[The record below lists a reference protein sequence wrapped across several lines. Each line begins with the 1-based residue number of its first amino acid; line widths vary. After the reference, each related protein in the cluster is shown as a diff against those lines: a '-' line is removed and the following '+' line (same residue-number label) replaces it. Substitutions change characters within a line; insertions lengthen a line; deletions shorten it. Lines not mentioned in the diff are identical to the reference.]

1 MGGGNMTV
9 PVLTV
14 ICAALLA
21 AVIIL
26 LIFHYKSKKEIDA
39 LCNNIENYLTKGK
52 KSDYSVN
59 DNYFSRLNN
68 DICDLEYSLEMQK
81 ENRIADNRQNADFVA
96 DVSHQLK
103 TPLAGIK
110 LYCEMAQ
117 SKSNTE
123 YAEKEMQ
130 LINKMESLVSQL
142 LRLQKIKSDAYTMD
156 FRENSLNDL
165 VNGVTED
172 LKAIYPDRSI
182 TVSGSAVL
190 RCDRDWLGEAVGNI
204 IKNACEHTAAD
215 GKICVNI
222 EETEKCVLVTIEDN
236 GGGVADSDLPMLFN
250 RFYKAE
256 NCAPNSTGIGLAIS
270 KEITEKHHGTVFAEN
285 TGDGLKVTMCFPVF
299 EGKESFSYETL
310 R

>member
-1 MGGGNMTV
+1 MTV
-9 PVLTV
+9 PVLTA
-14 ICAALLA
+14 ICAVLLA
-21 AVIIL
+21 AVVIL
-26 LIFHYKSKKEIDA
+26 LILHLKSRKNIDT
-39 LCNNIENYLTKGK
+39 LCDSIENYLTNGK
-52 KSDYSVN
+52 RSDYSVT
-59 DNYFSRLNN
+59 DNSFSRLHN
-68 DICDLEYSLEMQK
+68 DICDLQYLLEVQK
-81 ENRIADNRQNADFVA
+81 ENRIADNKRNADFVS

-103 TPLAGIK
+103 TPLAGVK

-117 SKSNTE
+117 SEHKTE

-156 FRENSLNDL
+156 FRENNLKDL
-165 VNGVTED
+165 VNGATEE
-172 LKAIYPDRSI
+172 LTPIYTGKNI
-182 TVSGSAVL
+182 TVSGSGTL
-190 RCDRDWLGEAVGNI
+190 RCDRDWLCEAVGNI

-215 GKICVNI
+215 GKICINI
-222 EETEKCVLVTIEDN
+222 EETEKCVLLTIEDN
-236 GGGVADSDLPMLFN
+236 GGGVADSELPLLFN

-299 EGKESFSYETL
+299 EGNIKIDNYEYIKI
-310 R
+310 